1 MIVNP
6 IRTTGKQVVFT
17 DMADVIATYGG
28 SHQPAYKDWGD
39 VAWHGTDSLASA
51 ISMLANGWDA
61 GRKVVDNIVG
71 SLESELQMVAH
82 DMVQEM
88 VYDTAGAYPD
98 MGRYMEGEPECMVQ
112 FVPTTDTTSGQVT
125 RLLIDNGASARY
137 SADWMTKRAGAVA
150 ALVHVLNMVGKS
162 VEVWIASAV
171 KIDSKVHD
179 TVVCVHRAGAPLNVD
194 SIAFALG
201 HPSMLRRIMFEA
213 RYDKTTGH
221 GHAGS
226 TIGHIQ
232 ETLDYVQPHIVIHRA
247 ENEPSTVPDPVDK
260 PLVWVRHQL
269 EKLGLLE
276 SVAA

>member
-1 MIVNP
+1 MIVNS
-6 IRTTGKQVVFT
+6 IRGTGKQVVFT

-28 SHQPAYKDWGD
+28 THQPAYDGSWD
-39 VAWHGTDSLASA
+39 YEWHGSSDLASA

-61 GRKVVDNIVG
+61 GRRTVDAVVG
-71 SLESELQMVAH
+71 SLESELQTVAH

-112 FVPTTDTTSGQVT
+112 YMPTPDTTSGQVT
-125 RLLIDNGASARY
+125 RILVDNGASAKY

-150 ALVHVLNMVGKS
+150 ALVHVLGMVGKS
-162 VEVWIASAV
+162 VEVWIASPV
-171 KIDSKVHD
+171 TINGKHHD
-179 TVVCVHRAGAPLNVD
+179 TVVCVHRAGTPLNVD

-221 GHAGS
+221 GAAGH
-226 TIGHIQ
+226 TQPHIA
-232 ETLDYVQPHIVIHRA
+232 ETLDYVQPHIVIQRA

-260 PLVWVRHQL
+260 PLEWVRFQL
-269 EKLGLLE
+269 DKLGLLE
-276 SVAA
+276 FASA